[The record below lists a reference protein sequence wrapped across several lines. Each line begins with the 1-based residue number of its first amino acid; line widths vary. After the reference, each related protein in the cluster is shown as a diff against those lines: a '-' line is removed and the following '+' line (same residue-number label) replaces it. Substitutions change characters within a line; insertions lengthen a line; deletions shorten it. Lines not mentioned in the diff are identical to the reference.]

1 MKNSLQG
8 FSSRCEQ
15 AEQTVNVKLCQL
27 KVSTPR
33 EKKKSK
39 KQTQNTRDTI
49 KHANIHTMGV
59 SKKREQSKGQKEYL
73 NND

>member
-8 FSSRCEQ
+8 FSSRYEQ

-49 KHANIHTMGV
+49 KNANIHTMGV
-59 SKKREQSKGQKEYL
+59 SKGESKARGRK
-73 NND
+73 NT